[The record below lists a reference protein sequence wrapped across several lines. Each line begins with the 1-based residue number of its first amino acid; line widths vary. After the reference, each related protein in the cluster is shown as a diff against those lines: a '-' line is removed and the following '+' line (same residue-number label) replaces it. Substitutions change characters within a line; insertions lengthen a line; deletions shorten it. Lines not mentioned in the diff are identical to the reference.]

1 MGLQTFTLLTIVVT
15 LACHNEP
22 VTPGSA
28 AGLTVTVPLSRTE
41 LQPGQPDT
49 VTITLTNT
57 NDYSVSLNESGC
69 PLLPYITNAHGVT
82 VVPTAGDWACIAV
95 LRRLDLAAGERQTR
109 HRHRRAA

>member
-49 VTITLTNT
+49 VTITLPKA
-57 NDYSVSLNESGC
+57 Y
-69 PLLPYITNAHGVT
+69 A
-82 VVPTAGDWACIAV
+82 
-95 LRRLDLAAGERQTR
+95 LRPDLCRCGSTKWTQTSPR
-109 HRHRRAA
+109 C

>member
-49 VTITLTNT
+49 QTFLWAGGTEFAPEPLTSPLPSGV
-57 NDYSVSLNESGC
+57 YSVHAAFSAQGLRLATRPVSVRLN
-69 PLLPYITNAHGVT
+69 
-82 VVPTAGDWACIAV
+82 
-95 LRRLDLAAGERQTR
+95 
-109 HRHRRAA
+109 